1 MLHLRTL
8 DNVVYPTFQ
17 AACVARG
24 LLDNEIEWISCFTEA
39 ITFSSGSSLRTL
51 FGTAL
56 VHGHVSDP
64 TALWEQFAHHLCD
77 DLPHRLFSMNGV
89 PDNLIDPHLGY
100 GLYLLSEVLAGMG
113 KGLQDYQLP
122 QYSHNWRSS
131 KANPLVAEQLDYNR
145 EREQFFTK
153 RTICSS

>member
-1 MLHLRTL
+1 MLLTVVPGPRSFQHQRTL

-17 AACVARG
+17 AACVAQG
-24 LLDNEIEWISCFTEA
+24 LLDNDTEWISCFTEA

-77 DLPHRLFSMNGV
+77 DLPHRLLSMNGV
-89 PDNLIDPHLGY
+89 PNNLIDPHLDY
-100 GLYLLSEVLAGMG
+100 GLYL
-113 KGLQDYQLP
+113 
-122 QYSHNWRSS
+122 
-131 KANPLVAEQLDYNR
+131 
-145 EREQFFTK
+145 
-153 RTICSS
+153 